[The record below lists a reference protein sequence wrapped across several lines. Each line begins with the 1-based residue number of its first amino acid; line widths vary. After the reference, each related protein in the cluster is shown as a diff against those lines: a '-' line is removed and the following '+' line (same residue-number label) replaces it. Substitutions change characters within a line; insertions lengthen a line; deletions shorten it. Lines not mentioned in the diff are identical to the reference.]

1 MIYLDNQDNLD
12 QTYNFAMEEYALR
25 YLDEN
30 ETYFMFYRMHPTV
43 IVGKNQNTL
52 QEINQAYV
60 HENNLPVLR
69 RLSGGGAVYNDE
81 GNISFSM
88 ITKDDGDSFQ
98 NFARFTEPVIEA
110 LRSLGVDAKLSG
122 RNDIEV
128 GGKKISGNAQFV
140 TKGRLY
146 THGTLMF
153 DVNLENLTKA
163 LHVDPEKYL
172 SKGVQSVRARVT
184 TIKEHLQED
193 MDILQFKQLL
203 LESIFKTKDIPTYQF
218 TEEDKTKIAA
228 IQKERYQNWDWNF
241 GKSPKG
247 SVIKKK
253 RFPAGTVEFH
263 LEIKK
268 GYLESITIY
277 GDFFAVG
284 DITEIQALLEGTKY
298 TREAVQEKLDA
309 ISVSHYF
316 GKISEAELLNLL
328 F

>member
-1 MIYLDNQDNLD
+1 MLYLDNQDNLD

-30 ETYFMFYRMHPTV
+30 ETYFMFYRMHPTI
-43 IVGKNQNTL
+43 IVGKNQNTI

-60 HENNLPVLR
+60 KEHHLPVLR

-98 NFARFTEPVIEA
+98 NFAKFTKPVIEA
-110 LRSLGVDAKLSG
+110 LKSLGVDAKLSG

-128 GGKKISGNAQFV
+128 AGKKISGNAQFV

-163 LHVDPEKYL
+163 LQVDPEKYL

-184 TIKEHLQED
+184 TIKEHLDEKV
-193 MDILQFKQLL
+193 DILQFKQLL
-203 LESIFKTKDIPTYQF
+203 LESIFQTKTIPMYTF
-218 TEEDKTKIAA
+218 TEEDNQKIRE
-228 IQKERYQNWDWNF
+228 IQKNRYQNWDWNY

-247 SVIKKK
+247 SIIKKK

-263 LEIKK
+263 LEVKN
-268 GYLESITIY
+268 GYIQTVTIY
-277 GDFFAVG
+277 GDFFAALE
-284 DITEIQALLEGTKY
+284 ISEIQTLLVGIKY
-298 TREAVQEKLDA
+298 RPEVVQAKLNEVT
-309 ISVSHYF
+309 ISDYF
-316 GKISEAELLNLL
+316 GKISVKDLVDLL